1 MRRGVRDRGR
11 PFGQIRSG
19 RSSEPTLAAC
29 FSRWGLTLRRLHL
42 TPVVGACVVALAVA
56 ASAGAYA
63 AVTGSPKAIVACVGH
78 KGGGLYVAHT
88 CAHGDRVL
96 TWNVTG
102 AQGPAGKDGAAG
114 AAGPKGDT
122 GAAGSP
128 GPFPGVLP
136 AGITLRGN
144 WASGSSAG
152 GTAFG
157 SISFG
162 FAFASAPAFHYVPGP
177 ASVPAGCMG
186 GTSAN
191 PTAQPGNL
199 CLYSNGFPLNTSG
212 PKVTGAANVWG
223 TLFTMSSTSNAAFAD
238 GGTWAAT
245 SP

>member
-1 MRRGVRDRGR
+1 
-11 PFGQIRSG
+11 
-19 RSSEPTLAAC
+19 
-29 FSRWGLTLRRLHL
+29 LTLRRVHL
-42 TPVVGACVVALAVA
+42 TPAVGACVIALAVA
-56 ASAGAYA
+56 ASAGAYVA
-63 AVTGSPKAIVACVGH
+63 GTGSSGTIVACVGH
-78 KGGGLYVAHT
+78 KGGGLYVARK

-96 TWNVTG
+96 TWSVTG
-102 AQGPAGKDGAAG
+102 PQGPAGKDGAAG

-128 GPFPGVLP
+128 GSPGPFPGVLP
-136 AGITLRGN
+136 AGITVRGN
-144 WASGSSAG
+144 WAGGSSSG

-177 ASVPAGCMG
+177 ASVPAGCTG

>member
-1 MRRGVRDRGR
+1 M
-11 PFGQIRSG
+11 
-19 RSSEPTLAAC
+19 
-29 FSRWGLTLRRLHL
+29 HL
-42 TPVVGACVVALAVA
+42 TPALGACVIALAVV

-63 AVTGSPKAIVACVGH
+63 ATTGTSKAIVACVSH
-78 KGGGLYVAHT
+78 KGGALYVAHA

-96 TWNVTG
+96 TWSVTG
-102 AQGPAGKDGAAG
+102 PQGPAGKDGATG

-122 GAAGSP
+122 GPAGSP

-144 WASGSSAG
+144 WGGGSSAG
-152 GTAFG
+152 GTAYE

-177 ASVPAGCMG
+177 ASVPAGCTG

-223 TLFTMSSTSNAAFAD
+223 TLFTVSSTSNAAFAD